1 MNQRIELSKRV
12 KKECHAMGHDM
23 DRFKKINQM
32 TIGTTCKT
40 CGAHVWL
47 KQKSDNSYE
56 INGTAT
62 YMKCKGKQEDLK
74 VGDSVAYLPESANA
88 RMRKDIEYGVVT
100 SIKNDIIFV
109 KFPTSESSQ
118 GCKKKQLR
126 RM

>member
-1 MNQRIELSKRV
+1 MVTRRCAGRNSERTDGDVIMNQRIELSKRV

-62 YMKCKGKQEDLK
+62 CL
-74 VGDSVAYLPESANA
+74 S
-88 RMRKDIEYGVVT
+88 
-100 SIKNDIIFV
+100 
-109 KFPTSESSQ
+109 
-118 GCKKKQLR
+118 
-126 RM
+126 